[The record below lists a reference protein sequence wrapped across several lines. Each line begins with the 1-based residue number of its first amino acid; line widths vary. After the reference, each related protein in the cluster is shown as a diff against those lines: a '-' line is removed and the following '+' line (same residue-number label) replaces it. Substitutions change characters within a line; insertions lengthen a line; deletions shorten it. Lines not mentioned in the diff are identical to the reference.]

1 MYKRTKLKA
10 FLGLLLI
17 LFFLKG
23 HFCFAQ
29 RGVGLV
35 LSGGGASGL
44 THIGVLK
51 ALEERGIPIDYISG
65 TSAGALVGGLYAAGY
80 SPKEIEEF
88 VLSEQFQ
95 LMSTGKINSEKR
107 FLFNEEDLNAGLFSF
122 NVSKDSILRKSI
134 PLNFVNPALLD
145 FEMARTFGV
154 VSASNASNFDS
165 LFVPFRCVASD
176 IVNKK
181 STVFKDGNLN
191 EAIRAS
197 MTFPFYLNPI
207 KVNGIIYF
215 DGGLYNNFPVNVMY
229 SEFNPDYII
238 GSNCAVSAS
247 KPNEK
252 DFIGLIQHMMETP
265 TEYKLPCTQ
274 GIIIRTNTAVGTF
287 QFDEVKQAIEDGYR
301 ATILVIDT
309 IEMQISRRHS
319 AEELRHKR
327 DVFKQ
332 KTRPLVVSSITIDS
346 NEKRNLSFAG
356 KSLYSKNKVGG
367 LSADLLQKRYFRLSS
382 NPQIEFMY
390 PTFGLKKDSS
400 FNLNLFVRKSNDF
413 KVDVGGHLCSR
424 SVNTGYIGLTY
435 RRLGKAAS
443 SLHAETYFGKFYG
456 SAKMEAKIDFPSVFP
471 ISIAT
476 YFVLNRWDYFRSFA
490 TFFEDVQPSFLVQNE
505 LYFGAKLKHP
515 ISNNAKGTFEF
526 RRFKL
531 IDEYYQTTQ
540 FNNKDTT
547 DETILLGNN
556 ISYEFL
562 NNTLNR
568 KQFAS
573 AGTLFNVKIRY
584 VRSLERTTPGS
595 TAVFDSIVR
604 MPHNW
609 INLSAEFQHYFFP
622 KSPIHFGLHFKGM
635 LNSQSLFANYTASLL
650 SLPSFSVLP
659 DMDTYFLPE
668 YRSPQHFGLGLNLV
682 GKLSKHMELRID
694 AYYYQPL
701 LILQKNN
708 DGTIEYSQPFEGS
721 SYIASSSLIYHSL
734 LGPLRATVNYFPQQI
749 NPLAFQISFGY
760 VLFNERA
767 VR

>member
-23 HFCFAQ
+23 HFCIAQ

-181 STVFKDGNLN
+181 STVFKAGNLN

-287 QFDEVKQAIEDGYR
+287 EFDEVKQAIEDGYR
-301 ATILVIDT
+301 ATILVIDS
-309 IEMQISRRHS
+309 IEMQIKSRVS

-327 DVFKQ
+327 AVFKQ

-390 PTFGLKKDSS
+390 PTFGLKQDSS

-413 KVDVGGHLCSR
+413 KVDIGGHLCSR

-443 SLHAETYFGKFYG
+443 SIQAETYFGKFYG
-456 SAKMEAKIDFPSVFP
+456 
-471 ISIAT
+471 
-476 YFVLNRWDYFRSFA
+476 
-490 TFFEDVQPSFLVQNE
+490 
-505 LYFGAKLKHP
+505 
-515 ISNNAKGTFEF
+515 
-526 RRFKL
+526 
-531 IDEYYQTTQ
+531 
-540 FNNKDTT
+540 
-547 DETILLGNN
+547 
-556 ISYEFL
+556 
-562 NNTLNR
+562 
-568 KQFAS
+568 
-573 AGTLFNVKIRY
+573 
-584 VRSLERTTPGS
+584 
-595 TAVFDSIVR
+595 
-604 MPHNW
+604 
-609 INLSAEFQHYFFP
+609 
-622 KSPIHFGLHFKGM
+622 
-635 LNSQSLFANYTASLL
+635 
-650 SLPSFSVLP
+650 
-659 DMDTYFLPE
+659 
-668 YRSPQHFGLGLNLV
+668 
-682 GKLSKHMELRID
+682 
-694 AYYYQPL
+694 
-701 LILQKNN
+701 
-708 DGTIEYSQPFEGS
+708 
-721 SYIASSSLIYHSL
+721 
-734 LGPLRATVNYFPQQI
+734 
-749 NPLAFQISFGY
+749 
-760 VLFNERA
+760 
-767 VR
+767 